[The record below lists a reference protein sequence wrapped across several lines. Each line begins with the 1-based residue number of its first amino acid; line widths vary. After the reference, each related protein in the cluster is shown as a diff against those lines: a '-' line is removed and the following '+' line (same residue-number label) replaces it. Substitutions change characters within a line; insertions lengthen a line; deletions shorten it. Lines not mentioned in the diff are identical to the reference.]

1 MLVVSTREFRAK
13 QSMYFDLVDNHEQV
27 IVQRGKN
34 KSYALTPI
42 TDDDRYFSDPQII
55 ERIKHSMK
63 QADNGE
69 GVVVTKENQR
79 KFLGLE

>member
-1 MLVVSTREFRAK
+1 MLVVSTREFRAN
-13 QSMYFDLVDNHEQV
+13 QSMYFDLVDKNEQV

-34 KSYALTPI
+34 KSYAVTPI
-42 TDDDRYFSDPQII
+42 TDDDRYFADPKII
-55 ERIKHSMK
+55 ERIKHSIQ
-63 QADNGE
+63 QANNGE

>member
-13 QSMYFDLVDNHEQV
+13 QSMYFDLVDKHEQV

-42 TDDDRYFSDPQII
+42 TDDDKYFSDPKII

-63 QADNGE
+63 QADNGQITIM
-69 GVVVTKENQR
+69 TKAQQKEM
-79 KFLGLE
+79 LGL